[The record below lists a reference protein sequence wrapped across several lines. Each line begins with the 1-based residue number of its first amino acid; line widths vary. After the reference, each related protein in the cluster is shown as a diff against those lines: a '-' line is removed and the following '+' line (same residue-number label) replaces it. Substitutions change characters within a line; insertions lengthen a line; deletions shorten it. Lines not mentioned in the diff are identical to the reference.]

1 MYKRLFATAFLFFSI
16 LVIFASSA
24 KAQNICGDELRIDR
38 FRYVFDFTGGSCQ
51 GYCDQVF
58 IQDSPPNVEDC
69 SPTANDCKTDANVC
83 ADVSTCSYNPPQPV
97 YTSCDIDYDS
107 WRYCELASQQ
117 VECSLGHRT
126 SCIDYYTAASC
137 GCNPQ
142 RYDCWI
148 SWNPSGT
155 PAPTGGGGTP
165 TPTPPPSCLNITF
178 TPDPIDI
185 QVGVSANVT
194 ATVNTS
200 PQGSPVDRVEFSIV
214 NPAIASIDDPPGP
227 PHNDLTFPYRAQV
240 TGVSPGF
247 TELRATAYMGGVAAC
262 GYGTLVD
269 PVPADI
275 NVSNASSWWQVVNG
289 DVIVNADIISP
300 IPASCSLPVCDPAF
314 IVTPL
319 GGYPGIPSYAGG
331 VFDVSSGIPPG
342 TVSSTGWL
350 AQASYNAQTDYNY
363 AFFERLVPGD
373 ADRNVI
379 SVADTINPNY
389 LKNQADSQFPSPDG
403 YFWFFRTGDLTL
415 RGEPTLASTKVIL
428 FVNGNLT
435 IDGNIKINPGT
446 GFFMAIASGN
456 ITVNPGVENPGGG
469 FDLEGVFV
477 TNGNFTTSSAG
488 PETDD
493 PIQIRGMVAA
503 YGMVDPNKDLTDNST
518 TPAELFEYAPDL
530 LFNIPPSLQL
540 KRTRWKEVA
549 P

>member
-1 MYKRLFATAFLFFSI
+1 MLKTLKAFLAISSLILFAITFPKP
-16 LVIFASSA
+16 VN
-24 KAQNICGDELRIDR
+24 AQSVCGEQLALDVFNCQTVNPPGRE
-38 FRYVFDFTGGSCQ
+38 FPPYCWRYVQYYDFK
-51 GYCDQVF
+51 
-58 IQDSPPNVEDC
+58 DC
-69 SPTANDCKTDANVC
+69 SPTNGDCKTDEAWCGSSTPCNTSPFYELCSPGVPNLHCDSPFEAGQCRLGYINSCRSGVTCNGC
-83 ADVSTCSYNPPQPV
+83 AEA
-97 YTSCDIDYDS
+97 
-107 WRYCELASQQ
+107 RF
-117 VECSLGHRT
+117 
-126 SCIDYYTAASC
+126 
-137 GCNPQ
+137 
-142 RYDCWI
+142 DCWI
-148 SWNPSGT
+148 SWEPT
-155 PAPTGGGGTP
+155 PTSDPGPTSAP
-165 TPTPPPSCLNITF
+165 TPTPSPSCLNITF

-200 PQGSPVDRVEFSIV
+200 PPGSPVDRVEFSIV
-214 NPAIASIDDPPGP
+214 NPAIASIDDPPVP
-227 PHNDLTFPYRAQV
+227 PHNDLTFPYRATV

-275 NVSNASSWWQVVNG
+275 NVSNASSWWQVKNG

-389 LKNQADSQFPSPDG
+389 LKNQADSQAPSPDG
-403 YFWFFRTGDLTL
+403 YFWFFRTGDLIL